1 MPFKPVELPKCPVC
15 NKSVYAA
22 EEKLGKRDFKGL
34 EWIMMDWN
42 GFSRGSEVARGLL
55 QVQHVQQDAGQHQ
68 QQRQGQ
74 QAILQGSSISS
85 VNDKWVPYFFGS

>member
-1 MPFKPVELPKCPVC
+1 MP
-15 NKSVYAA
+15 SVRQVSVRGGGA
-22 EEKLGKRDFKGL
+22 LGGGL
-34 EWIMMDWN
+34 Q
-42 GFSRGSEVARGLL
+42 VAQGLL

-85 VNDKWVPYFFGS
+85 VNETWVPYFFAS